1 MSTALLLIGVRA
13 LALRERLEASGYDTL
28 GWSGADA
35 EQSLRSGLVSPQR
48 VQAVIVSSDELLL
61 LPQLQQLC
69 GAGEQV
75 PLLLEVEAD
84 DLEARKLVLKLGA
97 NDFWL
102 PDAPPSELLRKLRLQ
117 LDVRQA
123 RSSERVPHTVAAS
136 TSAAP
141 PQLSLLDLRVDPQQ
155 RRVWRNNREIA
166 LTEREFA
173 LLQLLLEH
181 QGATVGR
188 QQILEQVWGH
198 GEAGANANV
207 IEVYVRYLRRKLEE
221 NGERRLIHTVRGQGY
236 VLKAKA

>member
-102 PDAPPSELLRKLRLQ
+102 PDAPPQR
-117 LDVRQA
+117 
-123 RSSERVPHTVAAS
+123 AAAQIAAAAGCAPS
-136 TSAAP
+136 T
-141 PQLSLLDLRVDPQQ
+141 QQ
-155 RRVWRNNREIA
+155 RTRAPHRGG
-166 LTEREFA
+166 
-173 LLQLLLEH
+173 EH
-181 QGATVGR
+181 QCGTSPA
-188 QQILEQVWGH
+188 EP
-198 GEAGANANV
+198 AGF
-207 IEVYVRYLRRKLEE
+207 
-221 NGERRLIHTVRGQGY
+221 TP
-236 VLKAKA
+236 